1 MAVLFGIAA
10 DEALFYYMWLRWMSE
25 GKNLAADLDKA
36 DHFSAMG
43 VLQELKGNS
52 FLISSS

>member
-36 DHFSAMG
+36 DHFSATG